1 MIEPTII
8 SHCERPGCGLPIQ
21 GLVAIIDGKS
31 VCHRHTLEL
40 VEKPPPTNV
49 STILEHTF
57 PASIIEAMA
66 KGDVLQIVVFSFIFG
81 AACAAIGPKAQGVVH
96 FCESLSEVMFKYTNY
111 IMLEN

>member
-40 VEKPPPTNV
+40 VEKPPPT
-49 STILEHTF
+49 LQERLAAF
-57 PASIIEAMA
+57 KA
-66 KGDVLQIVVFSFIFG
+66 KKRADQPTGD
-81 AACAAIGPKAQGVVH
+81 
-96 FCESLSEVMFKYTNY
+96 E
-111 IMLEN
+111 